1 MRGERKGEGD
11 QNSTLET
18 KQERTGRTDID
29 MTKETDGRPTGAEQQ
44 IVVFVLCCCFM
55 EFSWHF
61 AFAYTKTERRQRL
74 ASGWTSFLG
83 GSRGVAD
90 DEGGVWVCSCRIA
103 VNVVD
108 CRLVMRSVV
117 GGDGDGS
124 DFRVGGDSDS

>member
-1 MRGERKGEGD
+1 MGERKGEGD

-18 KQERTGRTDID
+18 KQERTGRTDIN

-44 IVVFVLCCCFM
+44 IVFFVVLLF
-55 EFSWHF
+55 HGVLV
-61 AFAYTKTERRQRL
+61 AFCIRIYQDRAAAAACKRVDEL
-74 ASGWTSFLG
+74 LG

-90 DEGGVWVCSCRIA
+90 DEGGVWVYSCRIA